1 MPTTLATN
9 WLYLASSRV
18 PSTAAN
24 AVHVA
29 HMCDALLDH
38 GFSVTLAAPSASWR
52 RSKNSLMDQYGLRHE
67 VPLSPL
73 WKPKIRR
80 GREIG
85 HLALKWR
92 LLTSNPALIY
102 GRLLWGCCI
111 AAEMNKPTVFEIHKP
126 EWESGRSAREDFMR
140 LIASPGFRAIVCIS
154 AALETHVLKSFPS
167 LEGKTIVAH
176 DAAPSLDRPECHKES
191 KSFVVGYFGSLYEGK
206 GVETLLEVAPLCPW
220 AVFQIV
226 GGDAESIQYWQTTR
240 QIPSNVFF
248 LGHHPHPDL
257 PSMMAKCHVL
267 VAPYREKVMARGGTW
282 EIGRWMSPL
291 KLFEYM
297 AMERPIVSAD
307 LPVLHEVLTHRENS
321 ILVPPTDAT
330 SWAATLQELRDDPH
344 FARTIAQRA
353 RADYEQHYTWNA
365 RVSKLLSALRRL
377 EII

>member
-9 WLYLASSRV
+9 WLYLASSPV

-176 DAAPSLDRPECHKES
+176 DAAPSLDRPECRKES

-226 GGDAESIQYWQTTR
+226 GGGCGVNTVLADNAADSIECFFPWPSPSSRFAFDDGQVSCASCPVPRESYGAWWHMGDR
-240 QIPSNVFF
+240 AV
-248 LGHHPHPDL
+248 D
-257 PSMMAKCHVL
+257 
-267 VAPYREKVMARGGTW
+267 VAP
-282 EIGRWMSPL
+282 
-291 KLFEYM
+291 
-297 AMERPIVSAD
+297 
-307 LPVLHEVLTHRENS
+307 
-321 ILVPPTDAT
+321 
-330 SWAATLQELRDDPH
+330 Q
-344 FARTIAQRA
+344 TI
-353 RADYEQHYTWNA
+353 
-365 RVSKLLSALRRL
+365 
-377 EII
+377 